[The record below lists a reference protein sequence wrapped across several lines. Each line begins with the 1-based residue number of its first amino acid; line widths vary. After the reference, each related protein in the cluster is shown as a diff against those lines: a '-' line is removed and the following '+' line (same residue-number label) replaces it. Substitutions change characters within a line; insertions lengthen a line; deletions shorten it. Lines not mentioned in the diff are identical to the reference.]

1 MPLSKIQSE
10 SMNLADN
17 YTFTGTVEGAGGG
30 KLLQTIDS
38 YQLGTWEQSAGG
50 TTFSDI
56 NPGSGVWTASIT
68 PSATNSIIIVYLTFG
83 HISPHTS
90 GSGGYGGALRIL
102 RKIGD
107 GSYGNVTN
115 NYGSGSGSSWR
126 ALCLTS
132 REYSSGYIRGM
143 HCPPLVDTSHNT
155 TSALT
160 YKPQII
166 AHASGY
172 GTYRIN
178 SGTSQENSGGYAT
191 KVISRM
197 ILEERAP

>member
-30 KLLQTIDS
+30 KLLQTVVSD
-38 YQLGTWEQSAGG
+38 QLGTWEQSAGG

-83 HISPHTS
+83 QLSPHTS
-90 GSGGYGGALRIL
+90 GNGGYGGALRIL

-107 GSYGNVTN
+107 GSYGNVAN

-132 REYSSGYIRGM
+132 REYTSGYIRGM
-143 HCPPLVDTSHNT
+143 HCTPLVDTSHNT
-155 TSALT
+155 TSVLT

-166 AHASGY
+166 GHSAGY